1 MYTEP
6 KVSVG
11 LIKNLTP
18 SWDNILKIVDEMVN
32 NLISKTGYEIV
43 LTKEKKDKVTSYTT
57 TFNEYGFVTWDKP
70 LELVS
75 DFDYF
80 F

>member
-1 MYTEP
+1 
-6 KVSVG
+6 
-11 LIKNLTP
+11 
-18 SWDNILKIVDEMVN
+18 MVN
-32 NLISKTGYEIV
+32 TLISKTGYEIV
-43 LTKEKKDKVTSYTT
+43 LTKEKKDKVTTYTT
-57 TFNEYGFVTWDKP
+57 TFNEHGFVTWDKP